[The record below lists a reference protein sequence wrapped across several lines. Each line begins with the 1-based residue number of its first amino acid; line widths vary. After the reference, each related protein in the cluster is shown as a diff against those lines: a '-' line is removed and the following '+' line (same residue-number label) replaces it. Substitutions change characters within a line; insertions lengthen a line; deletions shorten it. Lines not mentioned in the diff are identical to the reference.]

1 MARKRAAT
9 AHKFKNPQLNAPIL
23 INRPGILAKD
33 EDITKMGAAVTA
45 EEKRK
50 FELLFAEFGLKRPFA
65 DSEPLEATIVALYSL
80 AYKLACLY
88 VPGMQMTFNRQG
100 PGAPKRAGLGSNPT
114 LLLAMVDMTK
124 DIMGLESDRKVCE
137 FLVLS
142 ENPELKSPARK
153 VDRNKRVRTLANLVS
168 KARNDA
174 AQPRH

>member
-9 AHKFKNPQLNAPIL
+9 EHKFKNPQLNAPIL

-33 EDITKMGAAVTA
+33 EDIAKMGAAVTA
-45 EEKRK
+45 EQKRK

-65 DSEPLEATIVALYSL
+65 DGEPTEATIVALFGL
-80 AYKLACLY
+80 AYKLACVY
-88 VPGMQMTFNRQG
+88 VPGMQLTFDRRG

-124 DIMGLESDRKVCE
+124 GTIGLESDRKACE

-142 ENPELKSPARK
+142 ENPELKSPAK
-153 VDRNKRVRTLANLVS
+153 KGDRNKRVRTLANLVA